1 MKLRT
6 SILSLV
12 LAVVVPLATVSILLV
27 YTLFQHGQEAARRA
41 ATDRVRA
48 VMTAIDAKLLG
59 AIGTVEALAVS
70 PALRSGDLDA
80 FYRQASEIVRAQ
92 PDWSAITLSTPSG
105 EQLVNTL
112 RPLGYKLPPVPH
124 HDGMIEPVKAP
135 KAVVGD
141 VIKVPLLN
149 DYVVPIRVP
158 VVLPDGVPYMVRAGI
173 RLSAFQRIIEAQHLQ
188 ADEVIGLVDSTGRF
202 VARVPPQPPTAM
214 ASPAF
219 LEHARANESGWY
231 RGLTVEGEDTFTAY
245 TRSAQSGWMLGHAL
259 PLSSVYQ
266 PGVRAGAILA
276 GGVVI
281 ALVIALLL
289 AFWIARR
296 IIEPVQA
303 LGRAAQALGRNDA
316 PTPAAEGARPR
327 AASPLL
333 AASGRIDE
341 LREVERLLS
350 QASAAVHERQELLAR
365 EARALQASDK
375 AKTEFLAML
384 SHELRNPL
392 AALVSASAL
401 LRRVAIRDSTFE
413 FARDVIERQ
422 TAQMRRLI
430 DDLLDIS
437 SLAVGKATLRPEPVD
452 LGELV
457 PRLAATWQASERMKG
472 RRLLVEA
479 ESLWASADAARLE
492 QVLFNLL
499 DNAVKFSP
507 DGSPIE
513 LRVRADG
520 PWVAISVRDYGDGF
534 MEHDRDELFGLFV
547 QGRQDVSRRH
557 GGLGVGLALARRLA
571 ELHGGSVDAA
581 SDGPGKG
588 ALFTIR
594 LPRIEHPAR
603 AEPRVSLS

>member
-70 PALRSGDLDA
+70 PALRSGDLNA

-124 HDGMIEPVKAP
+124 HDGMIEPVTAP

-188 ADEVIGLVDSTGRF
+188 ADEVLGLVDSTGRF
-202 VARVPPQPPTAM
+202 VARVPPRPPAAM
-214 ASPAF
+214 ASPDF
-219 LEHARANESGWY
+219 LEHARASESGWY
-231 RGLTVEGEDTFTAY
+231 RGLTVEGKDTFTAY

-259 PLSSVYQ
+259 PLFSVYQ

-281 ALVIALLL
+281 VLAIALLL

-316 PTPAAEGARPR
+316 PTPAADGGRAP

-350 QASAAVHERQELLAR
+350 QASDAVHERQELLAR

-401 LRRVAIRDSTFE
+401 LRRVAVRDGTFE
-413 FARDVIERQ
+413 FARRDRAPDRADE
-422 TAQMRRLI
+422 AADRRPARHQQPRRGQNHPAPRARRPGRTGAAARRHLA
-430 DDLLDIS
+430 
-437 SLAVGKATLRPEPVD
+437 SLGAHEGPRACGRGREPV
-452 LGELV
+452 GE
-457 PRLAATWQASERMKG
+457 RG
-472 RRLLVEA
+472 RRA
-479 ESLWASADAARLE
+479 PGAG
-492 QVLFNLL
+492 
-499 DNAVKFSP
+499 AVQP
-507 DGSPIE
+507 AG
-513 LRVRADG
+513 
-520 PWVAISVRDYGDGF
+520 
-534 MEHDRDELFGLFV
+534 
-547 QGRQDVSRRH
+547 QRRE
-557 GGLGVGLALARRLA
+557 VLARRQP
-571 ELHGGSVDAA
+571 H
-581 SDGPGKG
+581 
-588 ALFTIR
+588 
-594 LPRIEHPAR
+594 RIAR
-603 AEPRVSLS
+603 ARRRAVGGDQRQGLRRRFHGA